1 MHRLPCTVLYQ
12 STSLHLR
19 QLYTGLSL
27 LHRQGF
33 IRLSQRLRRTPIRY
47 HRDAPHLREAGHAHL
62 DLVLDGAIRLHFD
75 THDSQEVALGELD
88 ECDFYFKRSCSPQLV
103 STLPARQRGKVLA
116 LGLNY
121 CVVPDG
127 IDLLAAGRSLRAAA
141 SGDLRAAQTI
151 RAKLSACRQALALP
165 TPFGHDPRLSS
176 MEQGV
181 DFDAEPRVLF
191 FVAAYDPYDGAA
203 RDEDKIN
210 ERISINETRAR
221 CIKALRDALGDKFT
235 GGFVPSVYAR
245 QHYAELVAD
254 PDATQPSQYFAAV
267 RTHPICV
274 ATTGLHG
281 SIGWKLA
288 EYVAFARAIV
298 TEKLVYRVPG
308 DFESGRNYLEFA
320 SPDECAAAALRLV
333 GDHDLRQQL
342 MCNNASYYQR
352 HLRPD
357 SLVKNAIETALSLA
371 SSGGSLSSSAVVRD
385 PRARHRPQGDKRAPS
400 QNGSSK
406 LPAHSR

>member
-1 MHRLPCTVLYQ
+1 MQRLPCTVLYQ

-47 HRDAPHLREAGHAHL
+47 DRDAPHLRDAGHAHL

-75 THDSQEVALGELD
+75 THDSQELALGELD

-103 STLPARQRGKVLA
+103 STLPAPQQRKVLA

-127 IDLLAAGRSLRAAA
+127 IDLLAAGRSLRAA
-141 SGDLRAAQTI
+141 QII

-165 TPFGHDPRLSS
+165 SPFGHDPRLSS

-203 RDEDKIN
+203 KDEDKIN
-210 ERISINETRAR
+210 ERISINETRAS
-221 CIKALRDALGDKFT
+221 CIRALRDALGDRFT
-235 GGFVPSVYAR
+235 GGFVPSAYAL

-254 PDATQPSQYFAAV
+254 ADATLPSHYFAAV

-298 TEKLVYRVPG
+298 AEKLVYRVPG

-320 SPDECAAAALRLV
+320 SPDECAAAALRLAE
-333 GDHDLRQQL
+333 DHDLRQRL
-342 MCNNASYYQR
+342 MSNNASYYQR

-371 SSGGSLSSSAVVRD
+371 SSGGSVSSSAAVRD
-385 PRARHRPQGDKRAPS
+385 PRARHSPLRDKRAPS

-406 LPAHSR
+406 LPAPSR